1 MSIEIALEIIK
12 RIVDE
17 LDTGFLCFYHK
28 TTGELESYPD
38 ENSNP
43 GFDEEPWEEVMDKV
57 EENRDNYL
65 EFEPMSS
72 HESFRVMENF
82 IAQIEDIP
90 THNKLIGVI
99 SRKRPFA
106 NFKYAL
112 FEYPF
117 LRERWFRF
125 HHEAYTEY
133 VQEQIDVANLGEEQ
147 EDM

>member
-1 MSIEIALEIIK
+1 MSIKIKPEILK
-12 RIVDE
+12 QIVDA
-17 LDTGFLCFYHK
+17 LDSGFLCFYHK

-43 GFDEEPWEEVMDKV
+43 GFDEELWADVMEKVDK
-57 EENRDNYL
+57 NRDDYM
-65 EFEPMSS
+65 EFEPMGS
-72 HESFRVMENF
+72 HESFRMMENF
-82 IAQIEDIP
+82 IAEIEDIP

-106 NFKYAL
+106 NFKNAL

-125 HHEAYTEY
+125 HHEAYTQY
-133 VQEQIDVANLGEEQ
+133 VQDQIDAANFGEE
-147 EDM
+147 EDND